1 LRMYSKEHQWVE
13 LEGQTA
19 RMGITDY
26 AAMQL
31 GDIVFVELPSVGNQ
45 VTVGESV
52 AMVESVKSS
61 SEIYTPVSGVV
72 LNVKEELVDAPELL
86 NADPEGEAWIAEL
99 KLENAAELDELM
111 TKEEYLATLSN

>member
-1 LRMYSKEHQWVE
+1 MRMYSKEHQWVE

-45 VTVGESV
+45 VTAGESI

-72 LNVKEELVDAPELL
+72 LNVKDELVDAPERL

-99 KLENAAELDELM
+99 KLENAAELGELM
-111 TKEEYLATLSN
+111 TKEQYLATLSN